1 MIGMQSKFIIVIKGG
16 RLCTTL
22 AIREKVE
29 VDTLSECVKA
39 ITSLILIGVK
49 KHQESMSR

>member
-1 MIGMQSKFIIVIKGG
+1 MQCKIIIVTKDG

-39 ITSLILIGVK
+39 IISLID
-49 KHQESMSR
+49 SNWS

>member
-1 MIGMQSKFIIVIKGG
+1 MQSKIIIKIKSG

-29 VDTLSECVKA
+29 VDTLSECAKA
-39 ITSLILIGVK
+39 IKSLIQIGVK
-49 KHQESMSR
+49 KQEESMSR